1 MLFLVFILWVW
12 CVGDVDWR
20 KSWVELKI
28 SFLLSLCQN
37 LAWGKSLKGKRSSKF
52 GLINVFN
59 YVTNAWN
66 DDVFGVY

>member
-1 MLFLVFILWVW
+1 M
-12 CVGDVDWR
+12 
-20 KSWVELKI
+20 ELKI

-52 GLINVFN
+52 GLISVFN